1 MKYFKLRLI
10 IAFGTFLVGIF
21 AVTFW
26 YFNFESSISRTHKQE
41 INEDKSNLENFK
53 NRSLSALNSEELRG
67 LQKNLSKINDE
78 SFNFDDLELVAKIP
92 NGENKLNYVSIIGK
106 PLIVIPSNS
115 EIYFE
120 IYNEDGSLINSGT
133 FNAGW
138 RISIEKIEVRFSPE
152 IGRKIIEVTSEPVIN
167 GRDIFKQYFAL
178 VGNEI
183 RLIRLEDSKG
193 QAVRNDY
200 HAPNMTIGLNITEHS
215 SEEWKTSLKSVDSA
229 EVLSSLTVLSGIHL
243 NPEKLPAF
251 YGEVPYEDIKEA
263 KFIRELNKDNDIKFE
278 IQNLTKSEKVWIKQ
292 AATFAKTKVVE

>member
-26 YFNFESSISRTHKQE
+26 YFNFESSISRNHKQD

-78 SFNFDDLELVAKIP
+78 SFNFDALELVAKIP

-115 EIYFE
+115 KIYFE

-193 QAVRNDY
+193 QVVRNDY
-200 HAPNMTIGLNITEHS
+200 YAPNLTVGLNIVGRS
-215 SEEWKTSLKSVDSA
+215 ADEWKSSLKSGDSA
-229 EVLSSLTVLSGIHL
+229 EILSSLTVLSGKHL
-243 NPEKLPAF
+243 NLEKLPLSF
-251 YGEVPYEDIKEA
+251 GKVEFESMNEA
-263 KFIRELNKDNDIKFE
+263 EFIRELNKDKEIKSA
-278 IQNLTKSEKVWIKQ
+278 IQNLTKSEKVWLKE
-292 AATFAKTKVVE
+292 AAILANTKVSD